1 MKEKLG
7 LSFGIFIF
15 MIIILSHETISS
27 SLSSLVSTVVSD
39 SKGGLSVGSAPS
51 AIICF
56 LQNKLGKTNKQSKK
70 LFWVDK
76 QYKLCTMQ
84 WRQARCTLR
93 WTLDRLCNARRYFPG
108 EECRGFRRQQVD
120 KQYTIVSYIFAE
132 QCGQQ
137 HRVLLVLHRT
147 RWTTQHYQCYF
158 Y

>member
-7 LSFGIFIF
+7 LSFGIFIC
-15 MIIILSHETISS
+15 MIIILSHETISP

-39 SKGGLSVGSAPS
+39 GKGGLSVGSTLS
-51 AIICF
+51 F
-56 LQNKLGKTNKQSKK
+56 LQNKLGKNNKQSKK

-120 KQYTIVSYIFAE
+120 KQYTSVSYILAE

-137 HRVLLVLHRT
+137 HGVLVVLHWT
-147 RWTTQHYQCYF
+147 RWTTQHY
-158 Y
+158 

>member
-1 MKEKLG
+1 M
-7 LSFGIFIF
+7 SFGIFIF

-120 KQYTIVSYIFAE
+120 KQYTSVSYILAE

-147 RWTTQHYQCYF
+147 RWTRQHY
-158 Y
+158 